1 MVGKVVSH
9 YKILDKL
16 GESGGSARVTRDR
29 RMSAA
34 KAFERFLKTARCQ
47 IPTFGITFDNPQPD
61 DGIGCFF
68 SWLLWVS
75 ARSGGAF
82 MIVQRSLRESSET
95 ATEARVSRVA
105 G

>member
-1 MVGKVVSH
+1 
-9 YKILDKL
+9 
-16 GESGGSARVTRDR
+16 
-29 RMSAA
+29 
-34 KAFERFLKTARCQ
+34 
-47 IPTFGITFDNPQPD
+47 
-61 DGIGCFF
+61 
-68 SWLLWVS
+68 VS